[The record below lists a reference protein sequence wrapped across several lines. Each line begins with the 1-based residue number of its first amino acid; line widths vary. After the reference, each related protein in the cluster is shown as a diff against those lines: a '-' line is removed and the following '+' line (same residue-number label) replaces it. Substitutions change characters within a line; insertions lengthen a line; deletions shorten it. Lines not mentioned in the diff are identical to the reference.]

1 MQLRLALVALL
12 AAGASALV
20 APPLAA
26 RPMPVARAATDAVVM
41 GAARSVG
48 RLPAKKAVAKRAAPK
63 KVAPKKVVKKVA
75 PKKVAPKKPVASRA
89 APAKKVRPRHRR
101 AALPCHSA
109 PTRLCLTTA
118 AILRPLSGGAEA
130 RRAQAGCEEDGGG
143 AHGRRPELLLDRQP
157 PGEGARRAAAQC
169 PRPGATLARR
179 LADRHWAPVWRRPAV
194 RALLTRLHSLPPRRR
209 CGRSSRS
216 ASSRRRR
223 RRTRRRASRRRSA
236 ARPSR
241 SRALLVRFRS
251 RIQTFVTRDLHSDV
265 TRDSL
270 RVRFANLDS
279 VYP

>member
-101 AALPCHSA
+101 AALPCPLLCPARSA
-109 PTRLCLTTA
+109 P
-118 AILRPLSGGAEA
+118 GMG
-130 RRAQAGCEEDGGG
+130 
-143 AHGRRPELLLDRQP
+143 
-157 PGEGARRAAAQC
+157 
-169 PRPGATLARR
+169 RPG
-179 LADRHWAPVWRRPAV
+179 W
-194 RALLTRLHSLPPRRR
+194 
-209 CGRSSRS
+209 
-216 ASSRRRR
+216 
-223 RRTRRRASRRRSA
+223 
-236 ARPSR
+236 
-241 SRALLVRFRS
+241 
-251 RIQTFVTRDLHSDV
+251 
-265 TRDSL
+265 
-270 RVRFANLDS
+270 
-279 VYP
+279 